1 LHTLVSPTGRKQRA
15 ASVTKGDQTMS
26 EITSDTDTRATNRIV
41 AHPEQDIHSRSAE
54 HTAGTITRP
63 LRDDRSHHRGG
74 NPSRRPPVSEQQ
86 RRKLSEAQ
94 KAYVA
99 TDPRWAMHRQKLADA
114 QTARRMNLTPEEFEM
129 VLAMRSK
136 GRTFSYI
143 QEEIGVCHDV
153 IRRELAERGY
163 STAPLP
169 KRRAKRATGFWRS
182 FD

>member
-1 LHTLVSPTGRKQRA
+1 
-15 ASVTKGDQTMS
+15 MS
-26 EITSDTDTRATNRIV
+26 ETTSDTYTRI
-41 AHPEQDIHSRSAE
+41 
-54 HTAGTITRP
+54 
-63 LRDDRSHHRGG
+63 HHRGS
-74 NPSRRPPVSEQQ
+74 NPSRRPPMSETQ
-86 RRKLSEAQ
+86 RQKLSKAQ
-94 KAYVA
+94 KAYVT

-114 QTARRMNLTPEEFEM
+114 QTARRMTLSPEEFEM

-163 STAPLP
+163 STAPIRLE
-169 KRRAKRATGFWRS
+169 RRAKRGTGFWHS

>member
-1 LHTLVSPTGRKQRA
+1 
-15 ASVTKGDQTMS
+15 MS
-26 EITSDTDTRATNRIV
+26 ETTSDTDTRTTNRIV
-41 AHPEQDIHSRSAE
+41 ASPRQENRSPNAE

-63 LRDDRSHHRGG
+63 SRHNRIHHLGN
-74 NPSRRPPVSEQQ
+74 NPSRRPPISEKQ
-86 RRKLSEAQ
+86 RQKLSEAQ

-99 TDPRWAMHRQKLADA
+99 ADPRWAMHRQKLADA
-114 QTARRMNLTPEEFEM
+114 QVARRMTLTAEEFEM

-163 STAPLP
+163 STASVK